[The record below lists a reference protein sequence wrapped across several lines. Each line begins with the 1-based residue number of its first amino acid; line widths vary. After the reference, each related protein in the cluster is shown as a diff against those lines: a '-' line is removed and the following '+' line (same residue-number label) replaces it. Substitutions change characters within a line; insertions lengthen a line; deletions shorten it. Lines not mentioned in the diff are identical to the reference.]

1 MVVLAGG
8 AGGRL
13 ELLTEHRAKPAVP
26 FGGSYRLIDV
36 PLSNAHHAGIDD
48 VWVIEQFHASSIADH
63 LANGR
68 PWDLDRTQ
76 GGLLILHPEPG
87 GQGESWH
94 RGTADALWRQAPL
107 IREFAPEHLVVVSA
121 DAVYRLD
128 YDEVVR
134 AHADSGADVTM
145 VTTRRPIEEAGRY
158 GVVRVDNGRITE
170 YVYKPDE
177 PASDLVATEVF
188 VFDPDRVLDLLDRVA
203 GKAGDEGPGDLGD
216 ALLPAL
222 VSDATAR
229 EYRLNGYWRDV
240 GTVPAY
246 LSAHLELVAA
256 QPPIRLDEPSW
267 PMLTADVR
275 HGAARVE
282 RGAEVLDALL
292 APGSRVA
299 GRVERCVLSPDVVVQ
314 PGARVTDSVLLPGA
328 VVERGAEVTGTIVD
342 VGARVG
348 ADSRVQGSRSNSGV
362 VLVGMEARIAPG
374 SVIAAGARVR
384 GDEASAS

>member
-1 MVVLAGG
+1 MAVLAGG

-36 PLSNAHHAGIDD
+36 PLSNAHHAGIED
-48 VWVIEQFHASSIADH
+48 VWVIEQFHAASIADH

-68 PWDLDRTQ
+68 PWDLDRTH
-76 GGLLILHPEPG
+76 GGLLILHPDPSAPG
-87 GQGESWH
+87 EGWH
-94 RGTADALWRQAPL
+94 RGTADALWRQASL

-134 AHADSGADVTM
+134 AHVDGRADVTM
-145 VTTRRPIEEAGRY
+145 VTTRRPMEEAGRY
-158 GVVRVDNGRITE
+158 GVVRVDDGRITE

-188 VFDPDRVLDLLDRVA
+188 VFRPDRVLDLLDSIA
-203 GKAGDEGPGDLGD
+203 EKAGDDGPGDLGD

-222 VSDATAR
+222 VGDATVR
-229 EYRLNGYWRDV
+229 EYRLDGYWRDV

-246 LSAHLELVAA
+246 LSAHLELVGGA
-256 QPPIRLDEPSW
+256 PPIRLDDPSW

-275 HGAARVE
+275 HGPARLD
-282 RGAEVLDALL
+282 RGAEVADSLL
-292 APGSRVA
+292 APGSRIA
-299 GRVERCVLSPDVVVQ
+299 GRVERCVVSPDVLVQ
-314 PGARVTDSVLLPGA
+314 PGARVADSVLLPGV
-328 VVERGAEVTGTIVD
+328 VVERGADVSAAIVD
-342 VGARVG
+342 VRSRIGAGARVE
-348 ADSRVQGSRSNSGV
+348 GSPSDSGV
-362 VLVGMEARIAPG
+362 VLVGADAHIAPAT
-374 SVIAAGARVR
+374 VVAAGARVR
-384 GDEASAS
+384 RDGPSAS